1 MPSQTRSSSRL
12 RSSAAKKIQARF
24 KSRKRKIQRQRSSAT
39 RKIQSLFR
47 GNKIRKSIKKIDSLS
62 PRTKL
67 ITQTKKSFKDNL
79 KLMRLM
85 QRARKI
91 QSRVRGRQTRKV
103 INREKNTSTTVH
115 DCSICFEP
123 MTKDVRI
130 ALPCGHRFHDYCIR
144 RSLTSTNGTCPRCRS
159 VVTNIPYVP
168 EGRANRTFGNVPLSQ
183 QQPQAPPTP
192 PPILDPTQRRQY
204 ILQRSREIEM
214 LEQRLAQLPDPR
226 EMPNITLNQALHIQ
240 HNARQLVTEIRSIFY
255 EASENYQNYRNV
267 RINGNPID
275 QDVTTMYYRAQD
287 LLHRAQVLRNNAT
300 QIVDELGDGEI
311 PDLI

>member
-24 KSRKRKIQRQRSSAT
+24 KSRKIQRQRSSAT
-39 RKIQSLFR
+39 RKIQSIFR
-47 GNKIRKSIKKIDSLS
+47 GNKIRKSIKKTDSLS

-67 ITQTKKSFKDNL
+67 ITQTKKSFKDKL

-115 DCSICFEP
+115 DCPICFGP
-123 MTKDVRI
+123 MTNDVRI
-130 ALPCGHRFHDYCIR
+130 ALPCGHRFHEDCIR
-144 RSLTSTNGTCPRCRS
+144 RSLTSTGGTCPKCRS
-159 VVTNIPYVP
+159 VVTNIPYVQP
-168 EGRANRTFGNVPLSQ
+168 GRANRTFGNVPLSQ
-183 QQPQAPPTP
+183 QQSQAPPAP
-192 PPILDPTQRRQY
+192 PAILDPTQRRQY
-204 ILQRSREIEM
+204 ILQRSQEIEM

-226 EMPNITLNQALHIQ
+226 EMPNITRTQALDIQ
-240 HNARQLVTEIRSIFY
+240 YNARQLVTEIRSIFY

-275 QDVTTMYYRAQD
+275 QDVTDMYYRAQD
-287 LLHRAQVLRNNAT
+287 LLHSAQVLRNNAT
-300 QIVDELGDGEI
+300 QIVNELGDGEI